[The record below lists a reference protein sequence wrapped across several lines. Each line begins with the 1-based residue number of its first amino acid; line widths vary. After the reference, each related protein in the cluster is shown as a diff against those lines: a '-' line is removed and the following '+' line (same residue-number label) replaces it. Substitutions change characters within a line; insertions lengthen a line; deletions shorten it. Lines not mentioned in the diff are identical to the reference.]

1 MYLLKK
7 GIQVADILQATV
19 DVIQVDV
26 EVLTKEEVINTQV
39 QATITVDTNIR
50 PCDRNTAANKSIAA
64 IGAGR

>member
-1 MYLLKK
+1 MLPVMVDI
-7 GIQVADILQATV
+7 IQVG
-19 DVIQVDV
+19 V

-50 PCDRNTAANKSIAA
+50 PCDRNTAANKGFGV

>member
-26 EVLTKEEVINTQV
+26 EVLTKEEVINIQI
-39 QATITVDTNIR
+39 QAIITVDTSIR
-50 PCDRNTAANKSIAA
+50 PHDRNTAANIRLYVS
-64 IGAGR
+64 GA